1 MRHTEVCRNI
11 SYERK
16 SNFFK
21 VFNTCVNLVFL
32 RPVSLLQDYVYTK
45 KRVAFGFD
53 SANNLEK
60 EQPFSVSVSPN
71 ALKAIC
77 YGKLPLDRWT
87 VQ

>member
-1 MRHTEVCRNI
+1 MRHTVVCRNI

-32 RPVSLLQDYVYTK
+32 RPISVFKNFAYTK
-45 KRVAFGFD
+45 KRVAFRFD

-60 EQPFSVSVSPN
+60 EQPSSVSVSPN
-71 ALKAIC
+71 VLKANLSW
-77 YGKLPLDRWT
+77 KVTTR
-87 VQ
+87 